1 MRGILTFNTGLVH
14 ADAECIEYVV
24 VHEFCHFLHPDHSP
38 AFHADMTRL
47 MPDWK
52 QRKKRLNE
60 TSLERIGEDEEGYVT
75 DIPDERFRPD
85 AVHDQTELRDALARA
100 IGELPGPQ
108 REIVIL
114 RDIQGLSYE
123 EIAGALALESGTVKS
138 RLSRARENLRKK
150 LLRNGNISAPQ
161 GSNRLKGGKADEILR

>member
-1 MRGILTFNTGLVH
+1 ML
-14 ADAECIEYVV
+14 
-24 VHEFCHFLHPDHSP
+24 
-38 AFHADMTRL
+38 
-47 MPDWK
+47 

-60 TSLERIGEDEEGYVT
+60 TSLERIGEDEEDYVT

-85 AVHDQTELRDALARA
+85 AVHDQTELRDVLTHA